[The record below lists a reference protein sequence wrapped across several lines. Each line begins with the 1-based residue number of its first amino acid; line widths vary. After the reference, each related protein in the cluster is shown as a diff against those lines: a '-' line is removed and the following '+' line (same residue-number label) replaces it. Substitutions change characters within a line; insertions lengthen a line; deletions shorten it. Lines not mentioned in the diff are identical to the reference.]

1 MSSAV
6 SVSVYVFDTEDGVVV
21 ELDGGTGNND
31 GFYDMF
37 GDDISSIVYT
47 DTDTNEIWRYY
58 TAPNW
63 DLTEEELAA
72 WDDPPQGQRH
82 LFRNMSVIW
91 NQGGVDNLVV
101 TLNGKSVTYTRGPN
115 GDVRTVVQYQI

>member
-1 MSSAV
+1 M
-6 SVSVYVFDTEDGVVV
+6 SVSVFDTEDGVVV

-31 GFYDMF
+31 SFYDMF

-63 DLTEEELAA
+63 ALLTEQELAA
-72 WDDPPQGQRH
+72 WDRRLEH

-101 TLNGKSVTYTRGPN
+101 TLNGQSVTYTRGPN
-115 GDVRTVVQYQI
+115 GDVRTVV

>member
-1 MSSAV
+1 MATQ
-6 SVSVYVFDTEDGVVV
+6 SVLVFDTEDGVVV

-31 GFYDMF
+31 SFCEMF

-47 DTDTNEIWRYY
+47 DTDTNELCRYY

-63 DLTEEELAA
+63 ALLTEQELAS
-72 WDDPPQGQRH
+72 WDVRLEH
-82 LFRNMSVIW
+82 LFPNMAQIW

-101 TLNGKSVTYTRGPN
+101 SLNGQRVTYTRGPN
-115 GDVRTVVQYQI
+115 GDVRTVV